1 MKRSKKIRNL
11 ILAALTA
18 TLCGSA
24 ALTVYGS
31 DPVPVKAAEETA
43 APAAPE
49 EKPALPVAGERILF
63 GRTYT
68 LKGLT
73 EGGAGIYTAPEDDRA
88 RDYVIQAL
96 DEAGIDD
103 TMTDLDKIQAVNDY
117 LCKKLSYADYAAAE
131 GFSYKEDWAPFT
143 DYCLLSDQAVC
154 AGYAEAFQSML
165 IFCGIECWYVTG
177 YIYQD
182 GDTEGVYHA
191 WNRVVV
197 DGKDLYI
204 DTCWNDSSH
213 DAYYLSEN
221 GWADHEIQAQDEIYR
236 ISGQAFPMP
245 GYANDQI

>member
-24 ALTVYGS
+24 ALTAYGS
-31 DPVPVKAAEETA
+31 DASPVKAAAEGTATA
-43 APAAPE
+43 APE
-49 EKPALPVAGERILF
+49 KKPALPVDEARTLF
-63 GRTYT
+63 GRSYT
-68 LKGLT
+68 LAGLT
-73 EGGAGIYTAPEDDRA
+73 VGGAGIYTAPEDDRA

-103 TMTDLDKIQAVNDY
+103 TMSDLDKIEAVNDY
-117 LCKKLSYADYAAAE
+117 LCQKLSYADDAAAD
-131 GFSYKEDWAPFT
+131 GSSYKEDWAPFT

-154 AGYAEAFQSML
+154 AGYAEAFQSM
-165 IFCGIECWYVTG
+165 IICCGIECWYVTG

-182 GDTEGVYHA
+182 GDTEGTYHA

-204 DTCWNDSSH
+204 DTCWNDSSQ

-221 GWADHEIQAQDEIYR
+221 GWADHEIRAQDEIYR
-236 ISGQAFPMP
+236 ISGQTLPMP
-245 GYANDQI
+245 RDTDEQI